1 MNKAELKEQAELVIN
16 PINVVTQMDFKLTR
30 IDSKSTLWFNR
41 GDEIADDSD
50 KNLIEYYYM
59 AKIKSHDIGLTYYPI
74 SKYGS
79 KYKCIQW
86 KHGGVKGVE
95 NYFDTEL
102 ELCVFLKQP
111 KFKIK

>member
-1 MNKAELKEQAELVIN
+1 MRKQELKEQAELVIN

-30 IDSKSTLWFNR
+30 IDSESTLWFTK
-41 GDEIADDSD
+41 DDND
-50 KNLIEYYYM
+50 KDQISYYYL
-59 AKIKSHDIGLTYYPI
+59 ADIKSHSIGITHY
-74 SKYGS
+74 SNQKYRS
-79 KYKCIQW
+79 KYKCTQW